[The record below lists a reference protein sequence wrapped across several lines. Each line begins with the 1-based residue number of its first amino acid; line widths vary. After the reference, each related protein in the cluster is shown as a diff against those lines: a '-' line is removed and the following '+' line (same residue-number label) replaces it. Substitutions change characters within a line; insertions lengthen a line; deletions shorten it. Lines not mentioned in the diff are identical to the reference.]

1 MVQNESKREKFVR
14 LAESRTQK
22 AVDAIEN
29 IKSLSD
35 PRNYDFDDKDIV
47 KIIRALK
54 EAVSIVEN
62 SFKAREKKTFTLS

>member
-22 AVDAIEN
+22 VVDAIEN